1 MPGGETPGS
10 QQGEGRSQAP
20 DRAKGG
26 ILTAADDKQMGY
38 GSISGSVNDTELSIM
53 VPTRTAH
60 RHHFFSADILKHSHF
75 Q

>member
-26 ILTAADDKQMGY
+26 ILTADDF
-38 GSISGSVNDTELSIM
+38 SVTVSPL
-53 VPTRTAH
+53 
-60 RHHFFSADILKHSHF
+60 
-75 Q
+75 